1 MDDATLFRRAFG
13 VALIL
18 GVLSRLIVLRI
29 VNKQQPTQP
38 QDYIEQLILSFIA
51 SALGAV
57 AFPALLDKEFAALTF
72 LAVGIQQ
79 FQEVASEEEITLSNI
94 DDSELI
100 RKGMTYIHDVAKNYE
115 VRNYLSIFSSLA
127 ASIAFIT
134 IFNTFKVNFIMCTIS
149 SIVAT
154 GIVGYIFKKIL
165 ANKSL
170 EDIVDVEVV
179 PIEFDGALLKVGG
192 VVLTNIGLEASKQR
206 YLEKGIGLKVIPK
219 DMVSAGI
226 IGDPAQQQ
234 VMLHNVY
241 LHMGIDRDVD
251 EPEFIPIARTNPKD
265 NSVNF
270 GYIPLV
276 RDVDL
281 TVEAIKSAPILDSS
295 KGNNN
300 AYRKKNKNKQN

>member
-13 VALIL
+13 VALVL
-18 GVLSRLIVLRI
+18 GMLSRLIVLRM

-51 SALGAV
+51 SALGAI

-72 LAVGIQQ
+72 LSVGIQQ
-79 FQEVASEEEITLSNI
+79 FQEVASEEQLTLSNL
-94 DDSELI
+94 DKVDLVA
-100 RKGMTYIHDVAKNYE
+100 KGSTYINEVSKNYE

-127 ASIAFIT
+127 ASMAFILA
-134 IFNTFKVNFIMCTIS
+134 NNELKLNLIMCTILA
-149 SIVAT
+149 IIAT

-179 PIEFDGALLKVGG
+179 PIEFDGPLLTINETVI
-192 VVLTNIGLEASKQR
+192 TNVGLEDSKNR
-206 YLEKGIGLKVIPK
+206 YLKKGIGIKVIPK
-219 DMVSAGI
+219 DIIAAGI
-226 IGDPAQQQ
+226 ISDSAQQQ
-234 VMLHNVY
+234 AMVHNVY

-251 EPEFIPIARTNPKD
+251 EPEFVPIARTNPND
-265 NSVNF
+265 RSVNF
-270 GYIPLV
+270 GFIPLV
-276 RDVDL
+276 RDIDL
-281 TVEAIKSAPILDSS
+281 TVEAVKSTPILDSA

-300 AYRKKNKNKQN
+300 AYRKSTQNKR

>member
-13 VALIL
+13 VALVL

-94 DDSELI
+94 DDNELI
-100 RKGMTYIHDVAKNYE
+100 RKGMTYIHDVSKNYE

-134 IFNTFKVNFIMCTIS
+134 VFNTFKVNFIICTIS
-149 SIVAT
+149 SSVAT
-154 GIVGYIFKKIL
+154 GVVGYIFKKIL

-170 EDIVDVEVV
+170 EDIVDVEVL

-192 VVLTNIGLEASKQR
+192 VVLTNIGLETSKQK

-234 VMLHNVY
+234 AMLHNVY

>member
-13 VALIL
+13 VALVL
-18 GVLSRLIVLRI
+18 GVLSRLIVLRL

-94 DDSELI
+94 DDNELI
-100 RKGMTYIHDVAKNYE
+100 SKGMTYIHDVAKNYE
-115 VRNYLSIFSSLA
+115 VRNYLSIFSSLGG
-127 ASIAFIT
+127 SIAFIMT
-134 IFNTFKVNFIMCTIS
+134 YNTFKVNFIICTLA
-149 SIVAT
+149 SIVST
-154 GIVGYIFKKIL
+154 LIVGYIFKKIL
-165 ANKSL
+165 SNKSL

-192 VVLTNIGLEASKQR
+192 VVLTNIGLETSRQR
-206 YLEKGIGLKVIPK
+206 YIEKGVGIKVMPK

-234 VMLHNVY
+234 AMLHNVY

-251 EPEFIPIARTNPKD
+251 EPEFIPIARTNPQD

-276 RDVDL
+276 RDIDL
-281 TVEAIKSAPILDSS
+281 TVEAVKSAPILDSS

>member
-29 VNKQQPTQP
+29 VNRQQPTLP

-51 SALGAV
+51 SALGAI

-72 LAVGIQQ
+72 LSVGIQQ
-79 FQEVASEEEITLSNI
+79 FQEVASEEELTLSNI
-94 DDSELI
+94 EPNELVN
-100 RKGMTYIHDVAKNYE
+100 KGITYIHDISKNYE

-127 ASIAFIT
+127 GSMAFILCNN
-134 IFNTFKVNFIMCTIS
+134 ILKFNFIMCVIS
-149 SIVAT
+149 AIIAT

-165 ANKSL
+165 SNKSL

-179 PIEFDGALLKVGG
+179 PIEFDGALLKIGG
-192 VVLTNIGLEASKQR
+192 VVITNVGLENSRKR
-206 YLEKGIGLKVIPK
+206 YLKKGIGLKVIPK
-219 DMVSAGI
+219 DLVSAGI

-234 VMLHNVY
+234 AMLYNVY
-241 LHMGIDRDVD
+241 IHMGIDKDVD
-251 EPEFIPIARTNPKD
+251 EPEFTPIARTNPND

-270 GYIPLV
+270 GFIPLV
-276 RDVDL
+276 KDIDL
-281 TVEAIKSAPILDSS
+281 TVEAIKSTPILDSS

-300 AYRKKNKNKQN
+300 AYSKSKQNK

>member
-18 GVLSRLIVLRI
+18 GVLSRLIVLRL

-57 AFPALLDKEFAALTF
+57 AFPALLDKEFSALTF
-72 LAVGIQQ
+72 LAIGIQQ
-79 FQEVASEEEITLSNI
+79 FQEVASEEEITLSNLENT
-94 DDSELI
+94 ELI
-100 RKGMTYIHDVAKNYE
+100 SKGTTYIHEISKEYE
-115 VRNYLSIFSSLA
+115 VRNFLSIFSSLA
-127 ASIAFIT
+127 ASITFILCNNKLN
-134 IFNTFKVNFIMCTIS
+134 FNFIMCVIS
-149 SIVAT
+149 SAIAT
-154 GIVGYIFKKIL
+154 IIVGYIFKKIL
-165 ANKSL
+165 SNKSL
-170 EDIVDVEVV
+170 EDIVDVNVV
-179 PIEFDGALLKVGG
+179 PIEFKGPLMLVDGVAI
-192 VVLTNIGLEASKQR
+192 TNIGLEDSRKK
-206 YLEKGIGLKVIPK
+206 YLKKGIGFKVIPK

-234 VMLHNVY
+234 AMIHNVY

-265 NSVNF
+265 GSVNF
-270 GYIPLV
+270 GFIPLV
-276 RDVDL
+276 KDINL
-281 TVEAIKSAPILDSS
+281 TVEAIKSTPILDSA

-300 AYRKKNKNKQN
+300 AYSKNNKNKKS

>member
-13 VALIL
+13 VAIVL
-18 GVLSRLIVLRI
+18 GVISRLIVLRI
-29 VNKQQPTQP
+29 INKQQPTLP

-51 SALGAV
+51 SSLGAI
-57 AFPALLDKEFAALTF
+57 ALPALLDKEFAALTF

-79 FQEVASEEEITLSNI
+79 FQEVASEEEITLTNLES
-94 DDSELI
+94 DELVK
-100 RKGMTYIHDVAKNYE
+100 KGKTYVSDIAKSYE

-134 IFNTFKVNFIMCTIS
+134 TFNTFGVNFIMCTIS
-149 SIVAT
+149 SIIAAA
-154 GIVGYIFKKIL
+154 IVGYIFKKIL
-165 ANKSL
+165 SNKSL

-179 PIEFDGALLKVGG
+179 PIEFDGPLLKVGG
-192 VVLTNIGLEASKQR
+192 VVLTNIGLESSKQK

-241 LHMGIDRDVD
+241 IHMGIDRDVD
-251 EPEFIPIARTNPKD
+251 EPEFVPIARTNPKD
-265 NSVNF
+265 KSVNF

-276 RDVDL
+276 EDKDL
-281 TVEAIKSAPILDSS
+281 TVEAIKSTPILDSS

-300 AYRKKNKNKQN
+300 AYRKRNKNK

>member
-13 VALIL
+13 VALVL

-51 SALGAV
+51 AALGAI

-100 RKGMTYIHDVAKNYE
+100 RKGITYIHDVSKNYE

-134 IFNTFKVNFIMCTIS
+134 IFNTFKANFIICTIS

-154 GIVGYIFKKIL
+154 GVVGYIFKKIL

-192 VVLTNIGLEASKQR
+192 VVLTNIGLETSKQR

-234 VMLHNVY
+234 AMLHNVY

>member
-100 RKGMTYIHDVAKNYE
+100 SKGITYIHDVSKNYE

-134 IFNTFKVNFIMCTIS
+134 IFNTFKVNIIICTMS

-154 GIVGYIFKKIL
+154 GVVGYIFKKIL

-170 EDIVDVEVV
+170 EDIVDVEVL

-192 VVLTNIGLEASKQR
+192 VVLTNIGLETSRQR
-206 YLEKGIGLKVIPK
+206 YLEKGIGIKVVPK

-234 VMLHNVY
+234 AMLHNVY

-251 EPEFIPIARTNPKD
+251 EPEFIPIARTNPED

-276 RDVDL
+276 RDIDL
-281 TVEAIKSAPILDSS
+281 TVEAIKSAPILDSA